1 MNKRILVFS
10 FAYYPFV
17 GGAEVAIK
25 EITDRLKDFEFDLL
39 THSFDNSLPTK
50 EKIGNVTVIRIRS
63 FTKFLYPIKSFLK
76 ASRLHFKNRY
86 DLSWAVMA
94 NTGFAS
100 LFLKLFFGLPFIL
113 TIQEGDPIPQIKR
126 RVWFVYPFFKMV
138 FKMADKVTAISVFL
152 ADFAREMGAKNIS
165 VIPNG
170 VDLEIFVGQP
180 KTISDSKNA
189 VLITTSR
196 LVKKNGLADVIQAL
210 PLLPVGVTFSI
221 LGDGPLLDELK
232 ELSLKLN
239 VSDRVNFMGFVRHE
253 KAVDLLRS
261 ADVFIR
267 PSLTEGLG
275 CSFLEAMS
283 VGLPLIATPVGGI
296 PDFLK
301 DGETGLFCDVN
312 NPKDIAD
319 KVLRLMNDKE
329 LYKKISKNGV
339 EIVREKYD
347 WNGISS
353 RFASIFSSVS

>member
-1 MNKRILVFS
+1 
-10 FAYYPFV
+10 
-17 GGAEVAIK
+17 
-25 EITDRLKDFEFDLL
+25 
-39 THSFDNSLPTK
+39 
-50 EKIGNVTVIRIRS
+50 
-63 FTKFLYPIKSFLK
+63 
-76 ASRLHFKNRY
+76 
-86 DLSWAVMA
+86 
-94 NTGFAS
+94 
-100 LFLKLFFGLPFIL
+100 
-113 TIQEGDPIPQIKR
+113 
-126 RVWFVYPFFKMV
+126 
-138 FKMADKVTAISVFL
+138 
-152 ADFAREMGAKNIS
+152 
-165 VIPNG
+165 
-170 VDLEIFVGQP
+170 
-180 KTISDSKNA
+180 
-189 VLITTSR
+189 
-196 LVKKNGLADVIQAL
+196 LADVIQAL